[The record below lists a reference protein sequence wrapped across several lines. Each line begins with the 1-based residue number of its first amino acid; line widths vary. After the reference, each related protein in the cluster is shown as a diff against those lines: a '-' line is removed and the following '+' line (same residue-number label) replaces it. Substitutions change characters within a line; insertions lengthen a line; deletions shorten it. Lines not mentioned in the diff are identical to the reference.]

1 MPIFI
6 VGGGGA
12 LLLIADT
19 SSGGG
24 ELYSDW
30 PADWSVC
37 ATLPFEFLYGMVLFC
52 GPIGTPPLKMV
63 AAVATKTYGH
73 GYFNPGPRP
82 ESPVMTIIQDTSHEN
97 LHTFISHNKKITS
110 MGSG

>member
-12 LLLIADT
+12 LLLVADA

-37 ATLPFEFLYGMVLFC
+37 AALPFEFLYGMVLAFFNAGSHALLMVKLSSFLLKLLVCFC
-52 GPIGTPPLKMV
+52 
-63 AAVATKTYGH
+63 
-73 GYFNPGPRP
+73 
-82 ESPVMTIIQDTSHEN
+82 
-97 LHTFISHNKKITS
+97 ISRAS
-110 MGSG
+110 LYMRA